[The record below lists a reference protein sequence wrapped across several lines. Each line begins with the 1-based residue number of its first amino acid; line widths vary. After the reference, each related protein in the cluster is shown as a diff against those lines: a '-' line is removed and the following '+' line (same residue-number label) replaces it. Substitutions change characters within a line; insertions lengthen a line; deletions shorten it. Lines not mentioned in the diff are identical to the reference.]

1 MSDQYERCKKCS
13 LTFRD
18 YLLEN
23 GICPSCQQ
31 KIYPENIALM
41 EFKPLTP
48 FFEDYEKELE
58 Q

>member
-1 MSDQYERCKKCS
+1 MRNESSRG
-13 LTFRD
+13 RIANGD

-23 GICPSCQQ
+23 GICRSCRE
-31 KIYPENIALM
+31 KIQPDAIALM

-48 FFEDYEKELE
+48 LFAAYEKELE

>member
-1 MSDQYERCKKCS
+1 MPNQYERCKKCS
-13 LTFRD
+13 LPFRD

-23 GICPSCQQ
+23 GICRTCQE
-31 KIYPENIALM
+31 KIQPDAIALM

-48 FFEDYEKELE
+48 LLAAYEKELE